1 MRTERAVSRVAAAC
15 AAGRGQRH
23 GTATGAR
30 AEVVGRAPRDKAERS
45 GKCGVRRQRQTY
57 YSGPACSVVLAG
69 GRAGAASLPPRAAGP
84 PPCLPVPRERD
95 QSSASQARHPPHW
108 LAGWPAGGCSR
119 RACGGRRRGRR
130 CEDKCRALCRCAAIR
145 APAAG
150 FCALCH
156 CPLLLPAAGEGKGG
170 PPVAGCRPGA
180 LRQGVLVGGI
190 G

>member
-69 GRAGAASLPPRAAGP
+69 GRAGAASLPPRAAAPPTLPAGAEGEGP
-84 PPCLPVPRERD
+84 ELSKPSSPPTPL
-95 QSSASQARHPPHW
+95 AGW
-108 LAGWPAGGCSR
+108 LAGR
-119 RACGGRRRGRR
+119 RLQPPRMWWQ
-130 CEDKCRALCRCAAIR
+130 
-145 APAAG
+145 AAG
-150 FCALCH
+150 
-156 CPLLLPAAGEGKGG
+156 AAMRG
-170 PPVAGCRPGA
+170 
-180 LRQGVLVGGI
+180 
-190 G
+190 

>member
-1 MRTERAVSRVAAAC
+1 MPSAGLQRRARPG
-15 AAGRGQRH
+15 AGS
-23 GTATGAR
+23 GTARPRAR
-30 AEVVGRAPRDKAERS
+30 VPRSWDGLRGTKRSVRANAGSDARGRPTTP
-45 GKCGVRRQRQTY
+45 VRH
-57 YSGPACSVVLAG
+57 
-69 GRAGAASLPPRAAGP
+69 AASSWRVGEREQRRCRRARRGP